1 MIIFINNVNNKIL
14 INIVINILMNIFTHI
29 LMMKKIYQIII
40 L

>member
-14 INIVINILMNIFTHI
+14 INIVINILMNILTHI